1 MYDETQVLDSLKV
14 QPYYSSLSYD
24 IFIDE
29 SIDSPAYY
37 RSVIGALNKASETDT
52 VSFFINS
59 GGGIV
64 STASSIIHAMDRCKA
79 KITAHLVGDCC
90 SAATM
95 IALHADEWEI
105 SDNVTF
111 MVHTCSF
118 GLGNSAEKIKDHHD
132 FIQTSNRETMFREY
146 LGLMS
151 EEEIERC
158 LEGKEY
164 WFNKVQLEERLRKF
178 IAHKESAYNQALEES
193 FTQQFAEEDAM
204 VEEALAALN
213 IPVAEREVFD
223 SISSKL
229 EEYFSQQDG
238 SPCAAPKQPCH
249 EEEETSQTIDIQS
262 VVDKLS
268 AIEKEQCVD
277 VFDTQGEPFGTL
289 FYRYDEEDELVELE
303 FINLA
308 DELVVISK
316 YALQDYDKPT
326 LYRMCKKLGISAAH
340 NTSKDNLIN
349 KIVSYFEELV

>member
-95 IALHADEWEI
+95 IALHADEWEV

-132 FIQTSNRETMFREY
+132 FIQQSNRDTMFREY
-146 LGLMS
+146 SGLMS
-151 EEEIERC
+151 VEEIEKC

-164 WFNKVQLEERLRKF
+164 WFNKVQLEERLRNF
-178 IAHKESAYNQALEES
+178 IAHKETTYNQAIEDS

-204 VEEALAALN
+204 VEEALATLQ
-213 IPVAEREVFD
+213 IPVEEREVFD
-223 SISSKL
+223 KVSAKL
-229 EEYFSQQDG
+229 EEFFSREQPSPQDTQPQQHTVSEED
-238 SPCAAPKQPCH
+238 AARL
-249 EEEETSQTIDIQS
+249 ES
-262 VVDKLS
+262 VVAQLAAAED
-268 AIEKEQCVD
+268 EQCVE
-277 VFDTQGEPFGTL
+277 VFNAKGENYGLL
-289 FYRYDEEDELVELE
+289 FYRYDEDDDLTELEYLNCDDELM
-303 FINLA
+303 
-308 DELVVISK
+308 VISN
-316 YALQDYDKPT
+316 YALEEYDQRG
-326 LYRMCKKLGISAAH
+326 LYNLCKDLGITAVH
-340 NTSKDNLIN
+340 NTGKGKLID
-349 KIVSYFEELV
+349 KIVSYFEGLV